1 MRKEI
6 KNEPSLMNNLV
17 EKREIFEKRKTV
29 SQMAAEAEL
38 EEEIA

>member
-1 MRKEI
+1 
-6 KNEPSLMNNLV
+6 MNNLV

-38 EEEIA
+38 EEEIAQKLEGNEKL